1 MAKTDKG
8 NQLFFFTNKYTNYL
22 VTTLFPG
29 CWKVKFVEFL
39 EPSEDSAL
47 TVDMATKMVTCF
59 DKNGKF
65 ITKMVE
71 GKDQI
76 IVGTGTYK
84 ISLNGKTITQ
94 KRDADDG
101 GVDAPG
107 EIVKMNSKEFSIKVE
122 NVILHF
128 EKKRDE

>member
-1 MAKTDKG
+1 M
-8 NQLFFFTNKYTNYL
+8 
-22 VTTLFPG
+22 
-29 CWKVKFVEFL
+29 
-39 EPSEDSAL
+39 
-47 TVDMATKMVTCF
+47 
-59 DKNGKF
+59 
-65 ITKMVE
+65 
-71 GKDQI
+71 
-76 IVGTGTYK
+76 GTGTYK